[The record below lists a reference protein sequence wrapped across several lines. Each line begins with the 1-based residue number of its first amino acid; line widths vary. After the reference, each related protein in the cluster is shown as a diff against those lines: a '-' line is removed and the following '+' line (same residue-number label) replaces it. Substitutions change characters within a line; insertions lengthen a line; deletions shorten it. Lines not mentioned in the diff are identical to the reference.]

1 MLPDFKTILYP
12 TDLSAHSPEIF
23 RYAVGVAERYDA
35 KIIIL
40 HAVEPLSPFA
50 KSMVDLYV
58 TKEKSEELHKQAVES
73 MLAEIH
79 RRLERFCDEELC
91 TDPGYSK
98 RVADIR
104 VVEGRPA
111 EAILKEIKRV
121 NPDLV
126 VMGSHGHTAV
136 GEILLGTTAHRVT
149 QRSTA
154 PVLLVRLQRG

>member
-1 MLPDFKTILYP
+1 MLPEFKTILYP

-23 RYAVGVAERYDA
+23 RYAVSLAERYDA
-35 KIIIL
+35 KIVIV

-58 TKEKSEELHKQAVES
+58 TKEKSEELHREAVES

-79 RRLERFCDEELC
+79 RRLEKFCDQELC

-98 RVADIR
+98 RVAEIK
-104 VVEGRPA
+104 VLEGRPA
-111 EAILKEIKRV
+111 EVILQEIKRV
-121 NPDLV
+121 KPGLV

-149 QRSTA
+149 QRSPV
-154 PVLLVRLQRG
+154 PVLLVRLPKG